1 MEKNQFYKELYE
13 EIEIESV
20 SSIDDNT
27 AFKDLE
33 EWDSMTS
40 MVIIGFFNQNF
51 RTVITADDLE
61 SNMTFGDLMESKGIT
76 LD

>member
-1 MEKNQFYKELYE
+1 MDKQSFYTELYE

-20 SSIDDNT
+20 SIINDQT
-27 AFKDLE
+27 VYKELE

-40 MVIIGFFNQNF
+40 MIIIGFFNQNF
-51 RTVITADDLE
+51 RTVLTADDLE
-61 SNMTFGDLMESKGIT
+61 SNVTFGDLIASKGII